1 MRVVAMLQTY
11 NEERFIA
18 ACLEHLFRNG
28 VEVYLVDNEST
39 DRTVEIARGYVNQG
53 LIGIET
59 LPRDGVFR
67 LQVQMRRKE
76 ELASELDADWF
87 MHIDTDE
94 IYLPNRSNLTL
105 AEALAEQD
113 ALGHNAVN
121 FVQFVFIPTRE
132 SPDHDHPNFQ
142 DTMRWYYPFIPFFP
156 HAIRAWKRQETHVF
170 LEWSGGHR
178 VWFPELRLSPTSFKY
193 RHYLLLS
200 REHAIQKFVNKR
212 YDPESPE
219 GKDWRARLT
228 VDAIRFPPESEMRVY
243 LGDDQLDASNPRT
256 KHYLGEVVE
265 EVQSADP

>member
-1 MRVVAMLQTY
+1 MRVIAMLQTF
-11 NEERFIA
+11 NEERFVA
-18 ACLEHLFRNG
+18 ACLEHLFRQG

-39 DRTVEIARGYVNQG
+39 DRTVEVARQYLNRG
-53 LIGIET
+53 LIDIES

-94 IYLPNRSNLTL
+94 IYLPPSSNLTL
-105 AEALAEQD
+105 PEALAQED
-113 ALGHNAVN
+113 AKGYNAVN
-121 FVQFVFIPTRE
+121 FVQFVYIPTRE
-132 SPDHDHPNFQ
+132 HPDHDNA
-142 DTMRWYYPFIPFFP
+142 DYMRTMRWYYPFIPFYP

-178 VWFPELRLSPTSFKY
+178 VWFPELRLSPTPFKY

-228 VDAIRFPPESEMRVY
+228 VDAIKFPPESDMRIY
-243 LGDDQLDASNPRT
+243 TTDDELDATDPRT
-256 KHYLGEVVE
+256 VHYLGEVVE
-265 EVQSADP
+265 EIQKRDE